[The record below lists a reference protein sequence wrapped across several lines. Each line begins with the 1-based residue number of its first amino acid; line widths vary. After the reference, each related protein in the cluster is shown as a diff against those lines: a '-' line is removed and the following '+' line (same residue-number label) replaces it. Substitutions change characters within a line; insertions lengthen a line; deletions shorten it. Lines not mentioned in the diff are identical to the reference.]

1 MFSRLNDLVK
11 EEKDPMLRETAE
23 ELNKEINTK
32 SPKKSVVKKGLAIIK
47 GLAMGVASGE
57 IATIINAALG
67 IL

>member
-1 MFSRLNDLVK
+1 
-11 EEKDPMLRETAE
+11 MLRETAE